1 MLFLSAVFQGAGN
14 SINSPLS
21 SSALK
26 MLRQNWA
33 NPLGPVLVRKVGQE
47 VSLLQRLPNFKKN
60 SARVHD
66 AKAQK
71 FHLILLLGV
80 AVNSLIPCPESSS
93 NSGHLNEMLKD

>member
-1 MLFLSAVFQGAGN
+1 
-14 SINSPLS
+14 
-21 SSALK
+21 

-47 VSLLQRLPNFKKN
+47 VSLLQRLPNLKN

-80 AVNSLIPCPESSS
+80 AVSSLIPCPLTSSS
-93 NSGHLNEMLKD
+93 SGHLNKILKD